1 MPLAAAISKAQ
12 KAQNLI
18 QAKQFDQALQEAQ
31 GAVALAPDAI
41 QAQLALG
48 DVLRE
53 LGQPEQA
60 RAIYQKTLELA
71 KTIEPE
77 FQIRSI
83 PGIEERLQSV
93 ADAEPAKRAAE

>member
-1 MPLAAAISKAQ
+1 M
-12 KAQNLI
+12 
-18 QAKQFDQALQEAQ
+18 QEAQ
-31 GAVALAPDAI
+31 AAVALAPDSI
-41 QAQLALG
+41 PAQLALG

-53 LGQPEQA
+53 LGQPQRA
-60 RAIYQKTLELA
+60 RTIYEKALELA

-93 ADAEPAKRAAE
+93 AATER